1 MSLQDVLTG
10 ESWIE
15 CSRDL
20 LVLTRHV
27 TGSQGKKRAQKKG
40 CVVAD
45 KASRRGAGVG
55 CRFVTCWGSVKK
67 GQAARWI
74 MLNPDDAICII
85 SGAYI

>member
-27 TGSQGKKRAQKKG
+27 TGSQGKKRARKKG
-40 CVVAD
+40 AWLLIRLLEGERVLDAD
-45 KASRRGAGVG
+45 LSPAGGV
-55 CRFVTCWGSVKK
+55 
-67 GQAARWI
+67 
-74 MLNPDDAICII
+74 
-85 SGAYI
+85 